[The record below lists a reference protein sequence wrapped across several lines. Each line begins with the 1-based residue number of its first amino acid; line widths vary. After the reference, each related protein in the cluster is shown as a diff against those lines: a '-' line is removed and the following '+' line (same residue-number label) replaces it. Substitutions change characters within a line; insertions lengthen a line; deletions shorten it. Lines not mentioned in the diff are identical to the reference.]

1 MNKLFKDGILDVN
14 INVNGET
21 DDYVVTIKF
30 GGFLEELSKAVKT
43 YDTFNLRVVTKALIA
58 AFNREDVYIHCSCP
72 DFFFRFLYWATK
84 NDITSGSA

>member
-58 AFNREDVYIHCSCP
+58 AFNR
-72 DFFFRFLYWATK
+72 
-84 NDITSGSA
+84 